1 MEVRKVMEEWEIWD
15 EKEEVAKSEVEAKKL
30 VPEEFHRWIKVFE
43 KKQSVKI
50 VDDGLNFYF
59 RFLFYFLFSFSFLF
73 FFYF

>member
-1 MEVRKVMEEWEIWD
+1 MLGPKCSIT
-15 EKEEVAKSEVEAKKL
+15 VASISNIGNKFFSTSGISTIYSNMTSLAL
-30 VPEEFHRWIKVFE
+30 I
-43 KKQSVKI
+43 VKI